1 MSLVNKKTR
10 PKMLNEASL
19 KGRRGYLPP
28 LSDVPPTTA
37 ESLIPSAYRRQTPLN
52 LPELSEMEVTRHF
65 SALAQ
70 RSFGVDQGFYPLGSC
85 TMKYNPKFLETL
97 PRLAGLQDLHP
108 LQDESQLQGALAIID
123 LAEKIFTAI
132 TGMDAFTLQPA
143 AGAHG
148 ELTGML
154 ILKAALKDRG
164 EADRDLILIPDSAHG
179 TNPASAALAGF
190 QVQKIPSTEAG
201 IIEPEALKPY
211 LTPRVAGLM
220 LTNPNTLGLFEE
232 HIREITQL
240 VHQIGGEVY
249 YDGANLNAIMG
260 WARPGDMG
268 FDLVH
273 LNLHKTFA
281 TPHGGGGPGSGPL
294 GVKAHLA
301 PYLPIPRVI
310 TTGEGYRWDY
320 NRPRSIG
327 KVKGFW
333 GHFAVI
339 IKALA
344 YILQLG
350 FTGLQQVSA
359 DAVLAANY
367 LQTLLKEDYHLPY
380 DRTCM
385 HEFVLSGLKDNPAGV
400 RTLDLAK
407 ALLDYGVH
415 PPTIYFPL
423 IVNEALMIE
432 PTESVTLNL
441 LDSFVVTMKE
451 LAAKA
456 KADPEKLK
464 EAPYTTPVRR
474 LNETEAAR
482 HPILRW

>member
-1 MSLVNKKTR
+1 MKKKVG
-10 PKMLNEASL
+10 PVLLNQASVP
-19 KGRRGYLPP
+19 GRRGYLPP
-28 LSDVPPTTA
+28 VSDLPPTA
-37 ESLIPSAYRRQTPLN
+37 EEELIPSSFRRTTPLN
-52 LPELSEMEVTRHF
+52 LPELSEMDVTRHF
-65 SALAQ
+65 TQLSK

-85 TMKYNPKFLETL
+85 TMKYNPKLLEDLASL
-97 PRLAGLQDLHP
+97 PGFRDLHP
-108 LQDESQLQGALAIID
+108 LQDESCIQGALRLIYE
-123 LAEKIFTAI
+123 AEKTFAAI
-132 TGMDAFTLQPA
+132 TGMDAYTLQPA

-148 ELTGML
+148 ELTGLL
-154 ILKAALKDRG
+154 IIKAALRDQG
-164 EADRDLILIPDSAHG
+164 ELARDTILIPDSAHG

-190 QVQKIPSTEAG
+190 KVQKIPSSAAG
-201 IIEPEALKPY
+201 IIEPDDLKPY
-211 LTPRVAGLM
+211 LSPQVAGLM

-232 HIREITQL
+232 KILTITQMI
-240 VHQIGGEVY
+240 HDIGGQVY

-301 PYLPIPRVI
+301 PYLPVPRVVS
-310 TTGEGYRWDY
+310 TPDGFKWGYDA
-320 NRPRSIG
+320 PRSIG

-344 YILQLG
+344 YIYILG
-350 FTGLQQVSA
+350 FDGLKQASS

-367 LQTLLKEDYHLPY
+367 LQTLLKKDYNLPY
-380 DRTCM
+380 DRYCM
-385 HEFVLSGLKDNPAGV
+385 HEFVLSGLKDNPFAV

-407 ALLDYGVH
+407 GLLDYGVH
-415 PPTIYFPL
+415 PPTVYFPL
-423 IVNEALMIE
+423 IVAEALMIE
-432 PTESVTLNL
+432 PTESVTLDILN
-441 LDSFVVTMKE
+441 SFVGIMKE
-451 LAAKA
+451 LAHQAKTT
-456 KADPEKLK
+456 PEKLK

-474 LNETEAAR
+474 LNEAQAAR
-482 HPILRW
+482 HPVLKW

>member
-1 MSLVNKKTR
+1 MKKKAG
-10 PKMLNEASL
+10 PVLLNEASVP
-19 KGRRGYLPP
+19 GRRGYLPP
-28 LSDVPPTTA
+28 SSDLPPTP
-37 ESLIPSAYRRQTPLN
+37 EEELIPSSFRRTTPLN
-52 LPELSEMEVTRHF
+52 LPELSEMDVTRHF
-65 SALAQ
+65 TQLSQ

-85 TMKYNPKFLETL
+85 TMKYNPKFLEDVAAL
-97 PRLAGLQDLHP
+97 PGFRDLHP
-108 LQDESQLQGALAIID
+108 LQDEAHIQGALRLIHE
-123 LAEKIFTAI
+123 AEKTFAAI

-148 ELTGML
+148 ELTGLL
-154 ILKAALKDRG
+154 IIKAALRDQG
-164 EADRDLILIPDSAHG
+164 EHAREIILIPDSAHG

-190 QVQKIPSTEAG
+190 KVQKIPSSPAG
-201 IIEPEALKPY
+201 IIEPDDLRPY
-211 LTPRVAGLM
+211 LSPRVAGLM

-232 HIREITQL
+232 KILTITQM
-240 VHQIGGEVY
+240 VHDIGGQVY

-301 PYLPIPRVI
+301 PYLPVPRVVP
-310 TTGEGYRWDY
+310 TATGFQWSY
-320 NRPRSIG
+320 NAPRSIG

-333 GHFAVI
+333 GHFTVI

-344 YILQLG
+344 YIYSLG
-350 FTGLQQVSA
+350 FDGLRQVSS

-380 DRTCM
+380 DRHCM
-385 HEFVLSGLKDNPAGV
+385 HEFVLGGLKDNPSAV

-407 ALLDYGVH
+407 SLLDYGVH

-423 IVNEALMIE
+423 IVAEALMIE
-432 PTESVTLNL
+432 PTEAVTLDL
-441 LDSFVVTMKE
+441 LDSFVAIMKE
-451 LAAKA
+451 LADQAK
-456 KADPEKLK
+456 KAPEKLK
-464 EAPYTTPVRR
+464 AAPYTTPVRR
-474 LNETEAAR
+474 LDEAQAAR
-482 HPILRW
+482 RPVLKW

>member
-1 MSLVNKKTR
+1 MRKNAEPVL
-10 PKMLNEASL
+10 L
-19 KGRRGYLPP
+19 KERSVQGRRGYLPP
-28 LSDVPPTTA
+28 VSDLPSTPGA
-37 ESLIPSAYRRQTPLN
+37 ELIPSFCRRQTPLN

-65 SALAQ
+65 IHLAQ

-85 TMKYNPKFLETL
+85 TMKYNPKLLEEL
-97 PRLAGLQDLHP
+97 PRLSGFQDLHP
-108 LQDESQLQGALAIID
+108 LQDESDLQGALAIID
-123 LAEKIFTAI
+123 LAEKVFATI

-148 ELTGML
+148 ELTGLL

-164 EADRDLILIPDSAHG
+164 EAHRDLILIPDSAHG

-190 QVQKIPSTEAG
+190 QVQKIPSSANG
-201 IIEPEALKPY
+201 ILDPEMLKPF
-211 LTPRVAGLM
+211 LSPRVAGLM

-232 HIREITQL
+232 NILTITQMI
-240 VHQIGGEVY
+240 HGIGGQVY

-294 GVKAHLA
+294 GVKVHLA
-301 PYLPIPRVI
+301 PYLPVPRVVR
-310 TTGEGYRWDY
+310 TEEGFKWDY
-320 NRPRSIG
+320 NAPRSIG

-344 YILQLG
+344 YLLSLG
-350 FTGLQQVSA
+350 YTGLKQVST

-367 LQTLLKEDYHLPY
+367 LQTQLKEDYNLPY
-380 DRTCM
+380 DRPCM
-385 HEFVLSGLKDNPAGV
+385 HEFVLSGLKENPAEI
-400 RTLDLAK
+400 RALDLAK

-423 IVNEALMIE
+423 IVSEALMIE
-432 PTESVTLNL
+432 PTEAVTLEL
-441 LDSFVVTMKE
+441 LDSFVAIMKD
-451 LAAKA
+451 LAEKA
-456 KADPEKLK
+456 KTVPETLK

-482 HPILRW
+482 HPVLKW

>member
-1 MSLVNKKTR
+1 MKGKAR
-10 PKMLNEASL
+10 PVLLKEASVR
-19 KGRRGYLPP
+19 GRRGYLPP
-28 LSDVPPTTA
+28 VSDLPSTSGA
-37 ESLIPSAYRRQTPLN
+37 ELIPSSFRRRTPLP

-65 SALAQ
+65 THLAQ

-85 TMKYNPKFLETL
+85 TMKYNPKLLEEL
-97 PRLAGLQDLHP
+97 PRLAGFQDLHP
-108 LQDESQLQGALAIID
+108 LQDEADLQGALALID
-123 LAEKIFTAI
+123 MAEKIFATI

-154 ILKAALKDRG
+154 IIKAALKDRG
-164 EADRDLILIPDSAHG
+164 ETDRDLILIPDSAHG

-190 QVQKIPSTEAG
+190 QVQKVPSSANG
-201 IIEPEALKPY
+201 IIEPEMLKPY

-232 HIREITQL
+232 HILTITQMI
-240 VHQIGGEVY
+240 HEIGGEVY

-281 TPHGGGGPGSGPL
+281 TPHGGGGPGAGPL
-294 GVKAHLA
+294 GVKAHLV
-301 PYLPIPRVI
+301 PYLPVPRVV
-310 TTGEGYRWDY
+310 TTEEGFRWDY
-320 NRPRSIG
+320 NAPRSIG

-344 YILQLG
+344 YLLSLG
-350 FTGLQQVSA
+350 STGLKQVAA

-367 LQTLLKEDYHLPY
+367 LQTHLKEDYKLPY
-380 DRTCM
+380 DRPCM
-385 HEFVLSGLKDNPAGV
+385 HEFVLSGLKENPAVV

-415 PPTIYFPL
+415 PPTVYFPL
-423 IVNEALMIE
+423 IVAEALMIE
-432 PTESVTLNL
+432 PTESVTKEL
-441 LDSFVVTMKE
+441 LDSFIATMKE
-451 LAAKA
+451 LAEKA
-456 KADPEKLK
+456 RTEPEKLK
-464 EAPYTTPVRR
+464 EAPYATPVRR

-482 HPILRW
+482 HPILKW

>member
-1 MSLVNKKTR
+1 MKMKARPVLLNK
-10 PKMLNEASL
+10 ASVQ
-19 KGRRGYLPP
+19 GRRGYLPP
-28 LSDVPPTTA
+28 VSDVPPRPTEEMIPAAFQRTTA
-37 ESLIPSAYRRQTPLN
+37 LN
-52 LPELSEMEVTRHF
+52 LPELSEMEVARHF
-65 SALAQ
+65 THLSQ

-85 TMKYNPKFLETL
+85 TMKYNPKLLEDL
-97 PRLAGLQDLHP
+97 AALAGFQDLHP
-108 LQDESQLQGALAIID
+108 LQDESCIQGALALISN
-123 LAEKIFTAI
+123 AEQTFAAI

-154 ILKAALKDRG
+154 IIKAALRDRG
-164 EADRDLILIPDSAHG
+164 QLERDTILIPDSAHG

-190 QVQKIPSTEAG
+190 QVKKIPSSTAG
-201 IIEPEALKPY
+201 IIEPDDLKPY
-211 LTPRVAGLM
+211 LTPQVAGLM

-232 HIREITQL
+232 KILTITQMI
-240 VHQIGGEVY
+240 HDNGGQVY

-301 PYLPIPRVI
+301 PYLPVPRVVSSLD
-310 TTGEGYRWDY
+310 GFKWSYDA
-320 NRPRSIG
+320 PRTIG

-333 GHFAVI
+333 GHFAVV

-344 YILQLG
+344 YIYCLG
-350 FTGLQQVSA
+350 YAGLKQVST

-367 LQTLLKEDYHLPY
+367 LQTLLKEDYNLPF
-380 DRTCM
+380 DRFCM
-385 HEFVLSGLKDNPAGV
+385 HEFVLSGLKENPSVV

-407 ALLDYGVH
+407 GLLDYGVH
-415 PPTIYFPL
+415 PPTVYFPL
-423 IVNEALMIE
+423 IVEEALMIE
-432 PTESVTLNL
+432 PTEAVTLDL
-441 LDSFVVTMKE
+441 LNSFVTIMRK
-451 LAAKA
+451 LAKQAKTE
-456 KADPEKLK
+456 PEKLK
-464 EAPYTTPVRR
+464 DAPYTTPVRR

-482 HPILRW
+482 HPVLKW

>member
-1 MSLVNKKTR
+1 MKKAG
-10 PKMLNEASL
+10 PVLL
-19 KGRRGYLPP
+19 KECSRQGRRAYLPP
-28 LSDVPPTTA
+28 VSDVPPT
-37 ESLIPSAYRRQTPLN
+37 EGEELIPSFCRRQTPLN

-65 SALAQ
+65 LQLAQ

-85 TMKYNPKFLETL
+85 TMKYNPKLLEEL
-97 PRLAGLQDLHP
+97 PRLPGFEDLHP
-108 LQDESQLQGALAIID
+108 LQDESDLQGALALIHYTEKV
-123 LAEKIFTAI
+123 LAAI
-132 TGMDAFTLQPA
+132 TGMDAFTPQPA

-164 EADRDLILIPDSAHG
+164 ETHRNLILIPDSAHG

-190 QVQKIPSTEAG
+190 EVQKIPSSPDG
-201 IIEPEALKPY
+201 ILEPQMLKPY
-211 LTPRVAGLM
+211 LSPRVAGLM
-220 LTNPNTLGLFEE
+220 LTNPNTLGLFEKNILTVTRMIHE
-232 HIREITQL
+232 
-240 VHQIGGEVY
+240 IGGEVY

-281 TPHGGGGPGSGPL
+281 TPHGGGGPGAGPL

-301 PYLPIPRVI
+301 PYLPVPRVVE
-310 TTGEGYRWDY
+310 TEEGFKWDY
-320 NRPRSIG
+320 HAPRSIG

-344 YILQLG
+344 YLLSLG
-350 FTGLQQVSA
+350 YAGLKQASA

-367 LQTLLKEDYHLPY
+367 LQTQLKEAYKLPY
-380 DRTCM
+380 DHPCM
-385 HEFVLSGLKDNPAGV
+385 HEFVLGGLKENPAEV

-415 PPTIYFPL
+415 PPTVYFPL
-423 IVNEALMIE
+423 IVAEALMIE
-432 PTESVTLNL
+432 PTESVTLEL
-441 LDSFVVTMKE
+441 LDSFVAMMKE
-451 LAAKA
+451 LAEKA
-456 KADPEKLK
+456 KTEPETLK
-464 EAPYTTPVRR
+464 AAPYTTPVRR
-474 LNETEAAR
+474 LNETGAAR
-482 HPILRW
+482 HPVLKW